1 MMFDPPAHALEK
13 LKEEDTRDVWLI
25 QRPGETRHVLK
36 RWRLTPAMA
45 LRIFIGLSPPQRI
58 LRSIA
63 RIDAAGLPTPRAMG
77 WWSCRRSGRRIVV
90 QLELDYAEGET
101 LHEYGL
107 GCQHNGGSQPDEP
120 VRLGRTIGYAIASIA
135 RRGYVHR
142 DFKSGNIVVARGGDG
157 ALRGVTLIDTDGVH
171 PVRQRSA
178 AIARM
183 ARQLDQSLRNFSF
196 DRHVSPRARMAF
208 WRAALAG
215 LRRAERLEVRRIV
228 RESR

>member
-1 MMFDPPAHALEK
+1 MFDPPAHAVEK

-25 QRPGETRHVLK
+25 QRPGESRHVLK
-36 RWRLTPAMA
+36 RWRLTPGMG
-45 LRIFIGLSPPQRI
+45 LRIVIGLSPPQRI

-63 RIDAAGLPTPRAMG
+63 RIDAAGLPTPRAKG

-90 QLELDYAEGET
+90 QLELEYAEGET

-107 GCQHNGGSQPDEP
+107 SCKSAGVPKPDEP
-120 VRLGRTIGYAIASIA
+120 VQLSRTIGHAIAAIA

-142 DFKSGNIVVARGGDG
+142 DFKAGNLVVSRASDG
-157 ALRGVTLIDTDGVH
+157 AIKGVTLIDTDGVH

-178 AIARM
+178 AVARM

-196 DRHVSPRARMAF
+196 DRYVSTAAMMAF
-208 WRAALAG
+208 WRAALTG
-215 LRRAERLEVRRIV
+215 LHRAERREVCRMIRERR
-228 RESR
+228 